1 MITVVVLNPAVDK
14 TFFVSNFNAGGHY
27 RIRNENIVKSA
38 GGKGI
43 NVSRVAAILGEKVTA
58 VGFKAGDTGNWLE
71 SQLACTGVG
80 TGFITVEGESRTT
93 INIID
98 KSSRTET
105 EVIEK
110 GPKIQGFQLDKF
122 MDAFK
127 NIIKK
132 TKVLVCTGGLPEGIP
147 DNIYRTLIDLAK
159 PYGIKTILDASNEV
173 LKEGIKAGPD
183 LVKPNLRELSKYTG
197 RELKSMDDIL
207 GSCRKIVNEGA
218 RIAVASLG
226 KDGALL
232 VTADTVLHSK
242 PPKVD
247 AVNAI
252 GSGDSMIAGFAAS
265 ILRGYPLTEAL
276 KLGMACGTANTQFM
290 EVGLI
295 SRQLVEKYTHEI
307 DVSAVG

>member
-14 TFFVSNFNAGGHY
+14 TFFVSNFYAGGHY
-27 RIRNENIVKSA
+27 RIKNENIVKSA

-58 VGFKAGDTGNWLE
+58 VGFKAGDTGEWLE
-71 SQLACTGVG
+71 SQLSCLGVD
-80 TGFITVEGESRTT
+80 TRFITVGGQSRTT

-98 KSSRTET
+98 KSSGTET

-110 GPKIQGFQLDKF
+110 GPEIQGFELDKF
-122 MDAFK
+122 LDAFK
-127 NIIKK
+127 QTIHN
-132 TKVLVCTGGLPEGIP
+132 TRVLVCTGGLPEGIP
-147 DNIYRTLIDLAK
+147 ADIYRTLIEIAR

-173 LKEGIKAGPD
+173 LKEGIKAQPD

-197 RELKSMDDIL
+197 RELKSTEDIL
-207 GSCRKIVNEGA
+207 QSCRNMIDQGA
-218 RIAVASLG
+218 RIVVASLG
-226 KDGALL
+226 REGALM
-232 VTADTVLHSK
+232 VTGDTVLHSK
-242 PPKVD
+242 PPEVE

-265 ILRGYPLTEAL
+265 MLRGYPLTEAF
-276 KLGMACGTANTQFM
+276 KLGMACGVANTQFM

-295 SRQLVEKYTHEI
+295 DSELVEKYAQRITV
-307 DVSAVG
+307 DVVR